1 MTSPQEPLDAS
12 LLELLDS
19 LYQRQL
25 RQAAAE
31 VAAAIAH
38 AAGTPLN
45 VVSGRA
51 ELIRQDP
58 ANAAAQVT
66 RIDEQVRKLAD
77 GLRQF
82 VDYLTV
88 EDRAARRD
96 QPAAQVLAELL
107 RLVQPL
113 ARCRQVEI
121 VADAAELGA
130 ASIDEQS
137 LSNLVALLSW
147 ATRSVAVGSQIALR
161 ATAAPGGA
169 WFELSVPG
177 LAPPDVWRL
186 EHFDARARAE
196 GSEAYRVMAICAAV
210 ARGQGGKLQAE
221 ALSSGSSGSSL
232 SGDGPIPAA
241 PSGLVTAATASNDS
255 ASNDRPPAAL
265 IPMAASAPSGL
276 RIRLLCRSLAD

>member
-1 MTSPQEPLDAS
+1 LQARHESRTFELQFLRQDFANVTSPQEPLDAS

-66 RIDEQVRKLAD
+66 RIEDQVRKLAD

-88 EDRAARRD
+88 EDRAGRRD
-96 QPAAQVLAELL
+96 QPAAEVVAELL

-113 ARCRQVEI
+113 ARSRQVELLT
-121 VADAAELGA
+121 DSAELGA
-130 ASIDEQS
+130 ANIDEQS

-147 ATRSVAVGSQIALR
+147 ATRSAAAGSRIELR
-161 ATAAPGGA
+161 ATAASGGA
-169 WFELSVPG
+169 LFELKVPG
-177 LAPPDVWRL
+177 LVPPDVWRL
-186 EHFDARARAE
+186 EHFDARAPSE
-196 GSEAYRVMAICAAV
+196 GSERYRVMAICAAV

-221 ALSSGSSGSSL
+221 ALTPPGATATAQATTAE
-232 SGDGPIPAA
+232 PAA
-241 PSGLVTAATASNDS
+241 GA
-255 ASNDRPPAAL
+255 
-265 IPMAASAPSGL
+265 AASTGI
-276 RIRLLCRSLAD
+276 RIRLLCRSVAG

>member
-1 MTSPQEPLDAS
+1 MRRSREHCKPDTSRVPSTKGTLSTRISANVTSPQEPLDAS

-51 ELIRQDP
+51 ELIRQEP

-82 VDYLTV
+82 VDYLTI
-88 EDRAARRD
+88 EDRTARLD

-107 RLVQPL
+107 RLVLPL

-121 VADAAELGA
+121 STDAAELGA

-147 ATRSVAVGSQIALR
+147 STRSVAAGTRIELR

-169 WFELSVPG
+169 WFELLVPG
-177 LAPPDVWRL
+177 LVPPDVWRL
-186 EHFDARARAE
+186 EHFDSRTPGE

-210 ARGQGGKLQAE
+210 ARGQGGKLQVE
-221 ALSSGSSGSSL
+221 ALTSTGT
-232 SGDGPIPAA
+232 A
-241 PSGLVTAATASNDS
+241 PTG
-255 ASNDRPPAAL
+255 
-265 IPMAASAPSGL
+265 I
-276 RIRLLCRSLAD
+276 RIRLLCRSLSD